1 MNNKN
6 KRSALRYIIISVVAI
21 LLIVVLWM
29 VIYRNQNKPQ
39 EVSYDTMIS
48 QIKNG
53 EVTGIYVSG
62 GYTVYYTT
70 EADLTKFNK
79 NPATYAKKYAEAP
92 SRTVFSEDLKD
103 IAKDLEAEGKTL
115 SVQTVYDNP
124 SNTTSW
130 TSYIV
135 PVAGLLIMLVMVF
148 FLFRQIG
155 GQNKQAMTF
164 GKTRARLTRNVKVR
178 FSDVAGAEE
187 EKEELKEIVEF
198 LKSPEKF
205 KKLGAKVPKGCLL
218 VGPPGTGKTLF
229 AKAVAG
235 ESNVNFFSI
244 SGSDFVEMFVG
255 TGAARV
261 RDLFDQAQ
269 KNKPCIVFIDEI
281 DAVGRKRG
289 AGLGGGN
296 DEREQTLNQL
306 LVQMDGFEESTDIIV
321 MAATNRAD
329 VLDPALLR
337 PGRFD
342 RQIYVHMP
350 DVKGRE
356 EILKVHS
363 RQKPLAPDVTFKT
376 VARMTTGFSGA
387 DLANLLNEAAIL
399 AARNNRSVIVMED
412 ILEGINKVIAGP
424 QKKSRVVT
432 DSDKRITAYHESG
445 HAIVAKLLPN
455 CDEVQ
460 EVSIIPRGQAA
471 GYTLTRPET
480 DDSHVTK
487 NKLNDTIAMML
498 GGRAA
503 EEIVIKDI
511 STGASNDIERASGI
525 ARKMVVEWGMSEE
538 IGNMF
543 LGADKEVFLGKDYGT
558 AHNYSEEMAGKIDSE
573 IKKIIDKNYEIAKNL
588 LSKNRKIL
596 DNMVKV
602 LYEKETIYTEDVEG
616 LFEGKSAEEII
627 AEIDAREAL
636 KEKYKKQEET
646 TVAEAKEPEVFD
658 DPITPVTTV
667 DNKESSNEE

>member
-1 MNNKN
+1 MDNKN
-6 KRSALRYIIISVVAI
+6 KRSVLKYIIVTAIAI
-21 LLIVVLWM
+21 LLIVLLWM

-39 EVSYDTMIS
+39 EVSYDTMMS

-53 EVTGIYVSG
+53 EVTGIYVQG

-70 EADLTKFNK
+70 DADLTKFNK
-79 NPATYAKKYAEAP
+79 NPTTYAKKFAQAP
-92 SRTVFSEDLKD
+92 SRTVFSEDIKE
-103 IAKDLEAEGKTL
+103 IGGVTAKIT
-115 SVQTVYDNP
+115 YDNP
-124 SNTTSW
+124 STTNSW

-155 GQNKQAMTF
+155 GQNKQAMSF
-164 GKTRARLTRNVKVR
+164 GKTRARLTRNVKIR
-178 FSDVAGAEE
+178 FTDVAGAEE

-205 KKLGAKVPKGCLL
+205 KKLGAKVPKGVLL

-281 DAVGRKRG
+281 DAVGRQRG

-363 RQKPLAPDVTFKT
+363 RNKPLAPDVTFKV

-399 AARNNRSVIVMED
+399 AARNNRSAIVMED

-503 EEIVIKDI
+503 EDIVIKDI
-511 STGASNDIERASGI
+511 STGASNDIERASGM
-525 ARKMVVEWGMSEE
+525 ARKMVVEWGMSDA

-558 AHNYSEEMAGKIDSE
+558 AHNYSEVMAAKIDTE
-573 IKKIIDKNYEIAKNL
+573 IKAIIDKNYEIAKNL
-588 LSKNRKIL
+588 LSNNRKIL

-602 LYEKETIYTEDVEG
+602 LYEKETIYTEDVDA
-616 LFEGKSAEEII
+616 LFEGKSAKEVIE
-627 AEIDAREAL
+627 AIDAREAA
-636 KEKYKKQEET
+636 KEKYKKENNEINSKIEIVEE
-646 TVAEAKEPEVFD
+646 KDLFN
-658 DPITPVTTV
+658 DPIEPVTTV
-667 DNKESSNEE
+667 DNKDDAKNEE